1 MLLEDGLVVLD
12 SRCPS
17 SDCWRFGQAKRAS
30 KSHVDPLSASKTNDL
45 KSHGRVVDEKP
56 EKQLQII
63 DDEKA
68 RKQKEIND

>member
-1 MLLEDGLVVLD
+1 M
-12 SRCPS
+12 
-17 SDCWRFGQAKRAS
+17 
-30 KSHVDPLSASKTNDL
+30 DPLSASKTNDL